1 MSIKIDWYSS
11 KLILSFQK
19 DECKYSFGHVYHQS
33 ADRTKQIY
41 RHFLWTSPF
50 SHSSKVF
57 VVILCIDVIDL
68 IATMFLSRNLWF
80 NWWNSTKSCTVYTSS
95 GYHCVPF
102 RIQLHW
108 FTVSQ
113 PSEKRYRG
121 NAITWKSICTMFCIV
136 FREIWTIHILWV
148 NIDLHWEVPNRCW
161 IMDFLS
167 ISSSSQ

>member
-108 FTVSQ
+108 LTVSQ
-113 PSEKRYRG
+113 PNEIGEMQSLGSPYARCFALFFEKYEPFTSYG
-121 NAITWKSICTMFCIV
+121 SILIYIEKCQIDAG
-136 FREIWTIHILWV
+136 LW
-148 NIDLHWEVPNRCW
+148 
-161 IMDFLS
+161 
-167 ISSSSQ
+167 ISSQY